1 MMSDTMIWIATGIGV
16 LIILV
21 KLLMVYV
28 YRRLVVMDE
37 AASDQKQD

>member
-1 MMSDTMIWIATGIGV
+1 MSDTMIWIATGIGV

>member
-1 MMSDTMIWIATGIGV
+1 MSDTMIWIATGIGV

-28 YRRLVVMDE
+28 YRRLVAMDE
-37 AASDQKQD
+37 AASDQEQD

>member
-1 MMSDTMIWIATGIGV
+1 MSDTMIWIATGIGV

-28 YRRLVVMDE
+28 YRRLVAMDE

>member
-1 MMSDTMIWIATGIGV
+1 MSDTMIWIATGIGV

-28 YRRLVVMDE
+28 YRRLVAMDE
-37 AASDQKQD
+37 AAPDQEQD